1 MQKKNGSSTFIK
13 ITNNEIYKEIL
24 YIKTSIDNLNESI
37 KVSNEKIKSNR
48 RSLSTLQKLV
58 LGAYGFSLAILG
70 FLISYIISCNQWR

>member
-70 FLISYIISCNQWR
+70 FLISYIISYN